1 MYQDRSQCL
10 QVLSN
15 TQACGIT
22 LPTTLAVVTI
32 LTVARVSI
40 IIVTYRDS
48 DSDKEDITYTRNI
61 DPKEVKVNTKEV

>member
-1 MYQDRSQCL
+1 VL
-10 QVLSN
+10 TGLSN
-15 TQACGIT
+15 AQAYGIT

-32 LTVARVSI
+32 LTVARVSV

-61 DPKEVKVNTKEV
+61 DPKEVKANTKEV